1 MSKEEFL
8 KIICGND
15 VECRKEA
22 LDELTPLFST
32 PPAQVERDP
41 PPTPPLVVYSGDFLE
56 TFRKAR
62 ALSKKYGEWFAGW
75 QGDFCP
81 ICGLK
86 PILFY
91 RREVDSAIF
100 SGWERYAKCSC
111 GFSWRYREWRCPN
124 CGAEGR
130 ENFSVYVGQSAMF
143 HKCVHCGF
151 VTVELQTQVGEEVEF
166 LARLA
171 VSYVE

>member
-8 KIICGND
+8 KIICGDD
-15 VECRKEA
+15 VGCRKEV
-22 LDELTPLFST
+22 LEEVTSLFSI
-32 PPAQVERDP
+32 PPTQVVDTS
-41 PPTPPLVVYSGDFLE
+41 PTPPLVVYSGDFLE
-56 TFRKAR
+56 VFRKAR
-62 ALSKKYGEWFAGW
+62 ALSKKYGERFAGW
-75 QGDFCP
+75 QDDFCP

-86 PILFY
+86 PVVFY
-91 RREVDSAIF
+91 RREVDSGIF
-100 SGWERYAKCSC
+100 SRWERYAKCSC

-130 ENFSVYVGQSAMF
+130 DSFSIYVGQSAVF
-143 HKCVHCGF
+143 YRCAHCGF

-171 VSYVE
+171 AAYVE